1 MKAITKAEEQ
11 IMEALWKIDK
21 GFLKDVMEALPSP
34 KPHPNTVATIIRI
47 LIEKDYVAFEQQGRN
62 NLYKVKISRAQYAKR
77 SITNVVKNYFEG
89 SPANVVSHFIDDKKI
104 SIGEL
109 EALLKQ
115 IKSSKK

>member
-1 MKAITKAEEQ
+1 MKTITKAEEQ
-11 IMEALWKIDK
+11 IMEAIWKIDK
-21 GFLKDVMEALPSP
+21 GFLKDVMEAIPAP

-47 LIEKDYVAFEQQGRN
+47 LIEKGYVAFEQQGRN
-62 NLYKVKISRAQYAKR
+62 NLYRVKITRSQYAKR
-77 SITNVVKNYFEG
+77 SISNVVRTYFEG

-104 SIGEL
+104 SVGEL